1 MKHKLT
7 IVIVS
12 YNVKH
17 YLAQCLRSVQRAA
30 QGIDCQV
37 IVVDN
42 HSRDDSV
49 AYIRAQFPQVD
60 IIVSNHNNG
69 FSYANNMAIRQSQSE
84 YILLLN
90 PDTILSENA
99 LSDMLH
105 FMDTHPQAGGAGV
118 HMLNVDGSN
127 ANESRRGI
135 PTLWTAFCKMSGLCE
150 RFPQSK
156 RFAHYYL
163 SYLPWDEANQI
174 EIISGACFILRREAI
189 EQVGLLD
196 EDFFMYGED
205 IDLSF
210 RLLKGGWEN
219 WYIPTNIL
227 HYKGA
232 STNHTSFRY
241 VHVFYKAMHI
251 FFRKH
256 YHGMS
261 ILLSL
266 PISMAIYTK
275 AAICLIKNWITATR
289 KSLGF
294 VMRKQSPIM
303 KYQFLG
309 NEAQQKSFATFA
321 AKHGLQTYEYTESQ
335 GREDSNAIP
344 VFDATGHSYAE
355 IFQTIQST
363 HPKLG
368 FGIFYPDAK
377 ELITPHEVIC

>member
-49 AYIRAQFPQVD
+49 AYIRARFPQVD

-84 YILLLN
+84 YVLLLN

-105 FMDTHPQAGGAGV
+105 FMDAHPQAGGAGV

-205 IDLSF
+205 IDLSY

-266 PISMAIYTK
+266 PISIAIYTK
-275 AAICLIKNWITATR
+275 AAICLIKNWINTTR

-321 AKHGLQTYEYTESQ
+321 AKHGLQTYEHTESQ

>member
-49 AYIRAQFPQVD
+49 AYIRARFPQVE

-69 FSYANNMAIRQSQSE
+69 FSFANNMAIRQSQSE
-84 YILLLN
+84 YVLLLN
-90 PDTILSENA
+90 PDTVLSENA

-105 FMDTHPQAGGAGV
+105 FMDAHPQAGGAGV

-205 IDLSF
+205 IDLSY

-275 AAICLIKNWITATR
+275 AAICLINNWITTTR

-321 AKHGLQTYEYTESQ
+321 AKHGLQTYEHTESQ

-368 FGIFYPDAK
+368 VGIFYPDAK